1 MQSSNTKHP
10 KEVDED
16 DRKIGGGQGIM
27 EAIEIRII
35 RVG

>member
-10 KEVDED
+10 KEGNED
-16 DRKIGGGQGIM
+16 NRKIGGGTM
-27 EAIEIRII
+27 EATEIRII